1 MATDLL
7 FPFYEILVENI
18 FGSIGLALLGLAMVI
33 LLILF
38 ICKTSWNFIIFYIT
52 FYAMVT
58 LTLYVGALGMVLI
71 FILSLI
77 YAIVAL
83 MRFIAGVYVNI

>member
-1 MATDLL
+1 MATTDLL

-18 FGSIGLALLGLAMVI
+18 FGSVGLALLGLAMI
-33 LLILF
+33 MLLILF

-58 LTLYVGALGMVLI
+58 LTFYVGAIGIVLM
-71 FILSLI
+71 FILSLT
-77 YAIVAL
+77 YAVTAIIK
-83 MRFIAGVYVNI
+83 FISENI